1 MKRTLFVAGL
11 SAMLAMPLLATSQQ
25 TPSIPGTS
33 GGSGSR
39 MEQQEM
45 RRQQEE
51 MRSQQGQTGQQ
62 QEMRSQQ
69 GQIGQQHQKH
79 MSQDQVRQAQE
90 RLKEAGFD
98 PGPIDGLLG
107 KQTKEALREYQK
119 AHGLPQTGQLDAS
132 TRDSLMVQQTGES
145 PGGSMLGGRG
155 TNEPRSGSSIPGSS
169 GSNR

>member
-25 TPSIPGTS
+25 TPSTPGTS
-33 GGSGSR
+33 GASGSR

-45 RRQQEE
+45 RSQQEE

-62 QEMRSQQ
+62 QEMRSQPRQ
-69 GQIGQQHQKH
+69 TGQQH

-107 KQTKEALREYQK
+107 EQTKQALREYQK
-119 AHGLPQTGQLDAS
+119 AHGLRQTGQLDES
-132 TRDSLMVQQTGES
+132 TRASLMVQPMGES
-145 PGGSMLGGRG
+145 PAGSMPGGRG
-155 TNEPRSGSSIPGSS
+155 TNEPRSGSSTPGSY

>member
-25 TPSIPGTS
+25 TPSTPGTS
-33 GGSGSR
+33 GASGSR

-51 MRSQQGQTGQQ
+51 MRSQPRQTGQQ
-62 QEMRSQQ
+62 QEMRGQQ
-69 GQIGQQHQKH
+69 GQTGQQH

-107 KQTKEALREYQK
+107 EQTKQALREYQK
-119 AHGLPQTGQLDAS
+119 AHGLRQTGQLDES
-132 TRDSLMVQQTGES
+132 TRESLMVQQTGES
-145 PGGSMLGGRG
+145 PGGSMPGGR
-155 TNEPRSGSSIPGSS
+155 TTDEPRPGSS
-169 GSNR
+169 TPGSYGSNR